1 MMRPSA
7 LTFRSDR
14 RRFALFWALA
24 IAGFIAAALAYAYW
38 VHRSDSRRLTAL
50 LTPFARRHDGE
61 LRPASLLYLPQ
72 LRFEQKGRRFL
83 VMAMPNSGFGPAGG
97 SAHGPFTFTDL
108 ELPYDIGYQVRIQRG
123 DPKLTSNGVRILD
136 PFTKVSRPET
146 GDAAFDEA
154 FRITGTGQVFA
165 ARLLDPDLRARLLAS
180 GLPRLELRLEGTQI
194 SVHMD
199 GIARSEAEIAELIEI
214 AGLLADRCTEAA

>member
-1 MMRPSA
+1 M
-7 LTFRSDR
+7 
-14 RRFALFWALA
+14 FWALA
-24 IAGFIAAALAYAYW
+24 ITGFIAAALAYAYW
-38 VHRSDSRRLTAL
+38 VHRSDSRRLTAVL
-50 LTPFARRHDGE
+50 APFAQRHDGE

-72 LRFEQKGRRFL
+72 LRFELDGRHFL

-97 SAHGPFTFTDL
+97 SAHRPFTFADL
-108 ELPYDIGYQVRIQRG
+108 DLPYDIGYQLRIQRG

-136 PFTKVSRPET
+136 PFTKVSQPET

-154 FRITGTGQVFA
+154 FRITGSGQVFA
-165 ARLLDPDLRARLLAS
+165 ARLLDSELREKLKS
-180 GLPRLELRLEGTQI
+180 SSLPRLELRLERRQV

-199 GIARSEAEIAELIEI
+199 GIARTEAEIAELIEI